1 MKMQIGIYLG
11 IAVIAGSV
19 AAAGCGRQSGSESS
33 ETPGVAER
41 SGAALDRAADRTGE
55 AVRSAGE
62 ATKDA
67 TGRALERTGEAM
79 ESVGESLE
87 RTGSK
92 MQSEEPEVITEECRL
107 PYRACATKPGKFIAT
122 VGHILEDVVSCI

>member
-1 MKMQIGIYLG
+1 MKIHIVRYLG
-11 IAVIAGSV
+11 VAAIAGVV
-19 AAAGCGRQSGSESS
+19 AVAGCRRQPEPKPP

-41 SGAALDRAADRTGE
+41 TGAALDRAADRTGE

-67 TGRALERTGEAM
+67 AGRAIKRTGEAM

-87 RTGSK
+87 RTGAN
-92 MQSEEPEVITEECRL
+92 MQSEPVVTIEE
-107 PYRACATKPGKFIAT
+107 
-122 VGHILEDVVSCI
+122 